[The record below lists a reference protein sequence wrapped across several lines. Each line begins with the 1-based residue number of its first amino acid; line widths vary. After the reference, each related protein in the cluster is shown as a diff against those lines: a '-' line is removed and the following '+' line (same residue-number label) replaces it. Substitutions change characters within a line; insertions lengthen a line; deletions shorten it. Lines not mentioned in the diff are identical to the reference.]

1 MGMLTTR
8 HENGACEKR
17 DHNETTTRTQ
27 QHHTHT
33 HTRTLLWM
41 KNAVRLWEGAETLLE
56 EEREAVTGG
65 FNQA

>member
-1 MGMLTTR
+1 MKMG
-8 HENGACEKR
+8 HAK
-17 DHNETTTRTQ
+17 NETTTRPQREHNNT
-27 QHHTHT
+27 THT